1 LSIQEENDLK
11 EKKSVKKQSTNE
23 ILNNDDSQDK
33 LNILN
38 ILEDKLSMIMTESLN
53 ADDIIDDD
61 IIDMS
66 NNSSKEYIINNDNAD
81 E

>member
-38 ILEDKLSMIMTESLN
+38 ILEDKLSMIMTQSLN

-66 NNSSKEYIINNDNAD
+66 NNSSKEYIIS
-81 E
+81 

>member
-1 LSIQEENDLK
+1 MSIQEENDLK

-33 LNILN
+33 LNIQN